1 VERADPRRAG
11 AMSSPA
17 RSTISAAEDVADS
30 IDALYRKDEAMAGD
44 TPLYLSLPFAS
55 GARWMPQRVRVT
67 DRLVG
72 LAELKSEVMEA
83 LQREV
88 RSLDEDNWMFAAPRS
103 RINLVSRPGKK
114 GNTKIATD
122 GFLISFF

>member
-1 VERADPRRAG
+1 
-11 AMSSPA
+11 
-17 RSTISAAEDVADS
+17 
-30 IDALYRKDEAMAGD
+30 
-44 TPLYLSLPFAS
+44 
-55 GARWMPQRVRVT
+55 MPQRVRVT

-122 GFLISFF
+122 GFLISFFLNLSIWPEFNASVPDE